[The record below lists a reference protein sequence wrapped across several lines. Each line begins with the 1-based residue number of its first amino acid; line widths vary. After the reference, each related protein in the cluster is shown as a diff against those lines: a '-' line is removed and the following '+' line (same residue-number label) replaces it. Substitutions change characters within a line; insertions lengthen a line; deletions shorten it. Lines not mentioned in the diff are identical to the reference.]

1 MEVSPILSGINID
14 GLVKSPYAA
23 LRCIL
28 RHCGVQLSTSHSSE
42 FARLAY
48 SAFYKTACFL
58 TFYEFINIADTEIEC
73 QSKT

>member
-1 MEVSPILSGINID
+1 MWNMPDKYD

-28 RHCGVQLSTSHSSE
+28 RHCGVQPSTPHSSE

-48 SAFYKTACFL
+48 GAFYKTACFL
-58 TFYEFINIADTEIEC
+58 TFYEFIKDYLC
-73 QSKT
+73 RLPV